1 MAKKVSGKA
10 KAGYAK
16 ARKDRGTFETGNQT
30 KPISRQVDGQLLP
43 LDRKA
48 REKTL
53 KWGDTL
59 PSLVSPELAGRF
71 EAAYDALRAKVEADD
86 VVAVNQIAT
95 QLIRAWDVLEAEAEA
110 NGHQPVGRH
119 AYCIEIA
126 SGNIVCIALHDA
138 AGIRREHPEWLVYD
152 MVDAA
157 IVLGNNF
164 SSEFIQKTLEKFPE
178 AKVTRCIG
186 PANSTFDA
194 ELGDEIPF

>member
-1 MAKKVSGKA
+1 MATKVSGKA
-10 KAGYAK
+10 KAGYTR
-16 ARKDRGTFETGNQT
+16 ARKDRGTFDTGSEV
-30 KPISRQVDGQLLP
+30 KPISRQVDGQLAP

-53 KWGDTL
+53 KWGDSL
-59 PSLVSPELAGRF
+59 PGLVSPELAGRF

-126 SGNIVCIALHDA
+126 SGNIVCIA
-138 AGIRREHPEWLVYD
+138 WLVYD

-164 SSEFIQKTLEKFPE
+164 SSEFIQKTLEQFPE

-186 PANSTFDA
+186 PANSTFDV